1 MYKALEKGWD
11 FEPNSNISRLKLFLA
26 LYKGQKYKYS
36 TIRALGTVAGNSG
49 TPRGSRALAEGGVAA
64 NIRVVSNTTHYQE
77 FKKREN
83 ARKIKIKIEMN

>member
-1 MYKALEKGWD
+1 MVRGR
-11 FEPNSNISRLKLFLA
+11 PLFQW
-26 LYKGQKYKYS
+26 GKY
-36 TIRALGTVAGNSG
+36 VAGNSG